1 MQLQMIRY
9 GMIAGFAF
17 LLGITLMDWLSR
29 PAEGV
34 ATAAG
39 EADISD
45 QVWQVLAEARR
56 ILEESA

>member
-1 MQLQMIRY
+1 MQLQMIKF
-9 GMIAGFAF
+9 GLVAGFSFLLALAF
-17 LLGITLMDWLSR
+17 LKWLTR
-29 PAEGV
+29 PAG
-34 ATAAG
+34 AAAA